1 MHLPG
6 SNAAILGIIYDAF
19 RVHCMFWTS
28 FLLNKI
34 VKLWLLAENY
44 FEIMFYVEDTDLS
57 SIKKKQRSH
66 LK

>member
-1 MHLPG
+1 MLP
-6 SNAAILGIIYDAF
+6 SWKLF
-19 RVHCMFWTS
+19 MMPFEFTVCFELV
-28 FLLNKI
+28 FFQNKI

-57 SIKKKQRSH
+57 SLKKKRRSH